1 MWSVVGS
8 GKGRSLLRIALLFLL
23 LPSIVGMA
31 RLDAQT
37 FTVIHNFTG
46 GSDGGTPMAGL
57 TIDGAGNLLGT
68 ANFGGVTGGN
78 CGSNGCGLVYKLT
91 NRSSGWVLTPLYPF
105 QGGSDGANP
114 RMANVSIASNG
125 VLYSSTFYGGG
136 PCSGGGSGCGT
147 VFKLQ
152 PPAHNC
158 PITQCAWN
166 ETILHRFTGIDG
178 LGPVGALS
186 FDQEGNLYGATN
198 TGDLRNGGNVYQL
211 NSTNGWDE
219 QILFRPYGYPGS
231 GVNFD
236 RTGNLY
242 GSTFI
247 GIRSPGTVYQLTHS
261 ENGWTGTDIYDF
273 TGGAD
278 GAYPVAGIIVDTEG
292 NLYGAT
298 SVAGSGNG
306 GTVFELSPSGGS
318 WNYTLLYSF
327 AGPNNGRQVVGPVG
341 NLVLDAAGNLYGTT
355 ISDGAHGYG
364 AVFKLTHSNGN
375 WTYTALHDFT
385 NGADGS
391 YPYANLVF
399 DGNGNIYGTA
409 SGGGAFGVG
418 VVFEITP

>member
-1 MWSVVGS
+1 M
-8 GKGRSLLRIALLFLL
+8 
-23 LPSIVGMA
+23 
-31 RLDAQT
+31 
-37 FTVIHNFTG
+37 
-46 GSDGGTPMAGL
+46 
-57 TIDGAGNLLGT
+57 
-68 ANFGGVTGGN
+68 
-78 CGSNGCGLVYKLT
+78 
-91 NRSSGWVLTPLYPF
+91 
-105 QGGSDGANP
+105 
-114 RMANVSIASNG
+114 
-125 VLYSSTFYGGG
+125 
-136 PCSGGGSGCGT
+136 
-147 VFKLQ
+147 
-152 PPAHNC
+152 
-158 PITQCAWN
+158 
-166 ETILHRFTGIDG
+166 
-178 LGPVGALS
+178 
-186 FDQEGNLYGATN
+186 
-198 TGDLRNGGNVYQL
+198 
-211 NSTNGWDE
+211 
-219 QILFRPYGYPGS
+219 
-231 GVNFD
+231 
-236 RTGNLY
+236 
-242 GSTFI
+242 
-247 GIRSPGTVYQLTHS
+247 YQLTHS